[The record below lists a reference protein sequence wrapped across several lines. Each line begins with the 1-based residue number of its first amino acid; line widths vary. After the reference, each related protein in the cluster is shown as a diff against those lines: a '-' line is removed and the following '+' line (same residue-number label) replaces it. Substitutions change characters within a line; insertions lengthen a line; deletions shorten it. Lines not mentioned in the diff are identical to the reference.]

1 MPDLPRLELSA
12 SARGQRSTLL
22 SPSLQ
27 DLETARAIPEIALT
41 AGPLP
46 STPMLD
52 VAYIALTLG
61 FFALTLAYIR
71 GCERLGH
78 RQDGEERAP

>member
-1 MPDLPRLELSA
+1 M
-12 SARGQRSTLL
+12 AR
-22 SPSLQ
+22 
-27 DLETARAIPEIALT
+27 
-41 AGPLP
+41 PLP

-52 VAYIALTLG
+52 VAYIALTLA
-61 FFALTLAYIR
+61 FFALMLAYIR